1 MAGASVEPG
10 MQDIP
15 VAFAEEVKALGPQ
28 VQKIA
33 QEENVPASTIFTLW
47 LKESG
52 GRRRNPA
59 NGEGLCG
66 FYSRVK
72 GGRGY
77 FTPGRSTMQKFCVSC
92 ANVQRNFMSTIGLE
106 LPLHTRHQILMS

>member
-1 MAGASVEPG
+1 

-15 VAFAEEVKALGPQ
+15 VAFAEEVSAWTQ
-28 VQKIA
+28 VQKKKIA
-33 QEENVPASTIFTLW
+33 QEENVPPTIFTLW

-59 NGEGLCG
+59 NGEGLVVFIAGLKVEEVISPRADRRC
-66 FYSRVK
+66 
-72 GGRGY
+72 
-77 FTPGRSTMQKFCVSC
+77 
-92 ANVQRNFMSTIGLE
+92 RNFASLRECARIHVHNRLE